1 MTTSPLHQFCATIS
15 HMSQFV
21 CSSCG
26 YVSASW
32 YGKCPECKEW
42 STLKQFSEGKKN
54 KRGGVV
60 KAASFAPLNT
70 VSTQKNSRIPTTVGE
85 CDRVLGGGFIHG
97 EVVLI
102 AGEPGVGKSTLLLK
116 MLHNLNTI
124 YVSGEE
130 SGEQIKQRADRLSID
145 LSRIHVSTDIEIQS
159 IISGLQSSD
168 INCDVVVID
177 SIQTMYSQSL
187 DAPLGSTSHIKEV
200 TSRLVEYA
208 KTSGKVVVIVGHVTK
223 EGDIAGPK
231 TLEHLVD
238 CVLYLEGERHSHY
251 RLLRVQKN
259 RFGPTDEVGIFEMRQ
274 EGLVEI
280 AKPSDLIDSTTSH
293 EAGRSLVVSIEGSRA
308 LFYEIQ
314 SLVVPTVLPVPRRV
328 VSGIDFNR
336 LQLLLAV
343 MRKHMGI
350 SLDTS
355 DIYVSVVGGLTAKTP
370 AADLGIV
377 ASIASS
383 IGNSVLPEKTAFIGE
398 IGLLGEIRGIYGQKK
413 IIQDS
418 ERFGLDK
425 IYSSEDVSSV
435 KYLKKLIVKNGKS

>member
-1 MTTSPLHQFCATIS
+1 
-15 HMSQFV
+15 
-21 CSSCG
+21 
-26 YVSASW
+26 
-32 YGKCPECKEW
+32 
-42 STLKQFSEGKKN
+42 
-54 KRGGVV
+54 
-60 KAASFAPLNT
+60 
-70 VSTQKNSRIPTTVGE
+70 
-85 CDRVLGGGFIHG
+85 
-97 EVVLI
+97 
-102 AGEPGVGKSTLLLK
+102 
-116 MLHNLNTI
+116 
-124 YVSGEE
+124 
-130 SGEQIKQRADRLSID
+130 
-145 LSRIHVSTDIEIQS
+145 
-159 IISGLQSSD
+159 
-168 INCDVVVID
+168 
-177 SIQTMYSQSL
+177 
-187 DAPLGSTSHIKEV
+187 
-200 TSRLVEYA
+200 
-208 KTSGKVVVIVGHVTK
+208 
-223 EGDIAGPK
+223 
-231 TLEHLVD
+231 
-238 CVLYLEGERHSHY
+238 
-251 RLLRVQKN
+251 
-259 RFGPTDEVGIFEMRQ
+259 
-274 EGLVEI
+274 VEI

-435 KYLKKLIVKNGKS
+435 KYLKKLIVKHGKS